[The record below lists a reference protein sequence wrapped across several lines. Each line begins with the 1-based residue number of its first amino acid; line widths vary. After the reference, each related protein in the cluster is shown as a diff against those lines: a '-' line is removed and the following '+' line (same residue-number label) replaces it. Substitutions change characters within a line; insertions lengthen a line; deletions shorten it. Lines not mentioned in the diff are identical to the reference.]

1 VRSSPG
7 AERVATPLKKE
18 LGFLSVF
25 CIASGAMIS
34 SGLFVLPGV
43 LFAMVGPGLFLCYL
57 LAAALVVPAL
67 FSKAELSTAMPKAGG
82 SYFFIDRSLGP
93 AFGTL
98 GGIASWASLSFKSA
112 FALIGMSA
120 FSTLILPKPMPDLH
134 MRLVACGLVLVF
146 MIINLWGAKHAGVL
160 QIALV
165 LALILILG
173 GYVVAGF
180 GARNPSH
187 YRPMLPHGMG
197 PVFVGAAS
205 VFVAFGG
212 VTKVASVA
220 EEVKDPG
227 RVLPLGMLASFAIVT
242 VLYVLVAYVTVGL
255 VPADKLAT
263 SLTPISTG
271 GETLWSTAG
280 MVVMTVAALIAFIS
294 TGNAGIMAASRF
306 PLAMSRDGLLPE
318 FLGKLGRRRGTPH
331 YAIMFTSLFMIAVI
345 LFLDIRLFVKTASA
359 MMILLFMFMIVSV
372 ILMRESRIASY
383 RPKFR
388 SPLYPWLHIVG
399 IGAYGFLLVELGSA
413 PLLISTAI
421 LGVGFIWYAVYARVH
436 VLRESALI
444 HLARRIA
451 SRSLP
456 GHDLEAE
463 LAEIVHTRDA
473 HLEDRFDLLVRRCTI
488 LDLAESVSGEQVFRM
503 IADQMGRHLGMP
515 PEKLYQLLK
524 AREMASSTILRPG
537 LAVPHIVVEGSHC
550 FDLLLVRCRDGIALV
565 PDKPPIHAMFVLI
578 GSADERNFHLRALMA
593 IAEIV
598 QDVDFDAKWRRARGE
613 EGLRKM
619 ILRAERRREA

>member
-1 VRSSPG
+1 M
-7 AERVATPLKKE
+7 PLKKE

-34 SGLFVLPGV
+34 SGLFILPGI
-43 LFAMVGPGLFLCYL
+43 LFGMVGPGVFLCGL
-57 LAAALVVPAL
+57 TAAALVVPAL
-67 FSKAELSTAMPKAGG
+67 FSQAELATAMPKAGG

-120 FSTLILPKPMPDLH
+120 FTTLILPKPLPDMQ
-134 MRLVACGLVLVF
+134 MRLIACGFVIIF

-173 GYVVAGF
+173 GYVAAGF
-180 GARNPSH
+180 GAMKPGN
-187 YRPMLPHGMG
+187 YGPMLPHGIG

-212 VTKVASVA
+212 VTKAASVA

-227 RVLPLGMLASFAIVT
+227 RVLPLAMLASFAVVT
-242 VLYVLVAYVTVGL
+242 VLYVLVAVVTVGL
-255 VPADKLAT
+255 VPADKLT
-263 SLTPISTG
+263 DSLTPISLG
-271 GETLWSTAG
+271 GEALGSTIGKVFMTL
-280 MVVMTVAALIAFIS
+280 AAMMAFIS
-294 TGNAGIMAASRF
+294 TANAGIMAASRF
-306 PLAMSRDGLLPE
+306 PMAMSRDGLLPG
-318 FLGKLGRRRGTPH
+318 LLGRLSKRRGTPH
-331 YAIMFTSLFMIAVI
+331 YAIIFTSLFMMVVI
-345 LFLDIRLFVKTASA
+345 LFLDIKLFVKTASA
-359 MMILLFMFMIVSV
+359 MMILLFMFVIVSV

-388 SPLYPWLHIVG
+388 SPLYPWLHIAG
-399 IGAYGFLLVELGSA
+399 IAAYAFLLVELGSV
-413 PLLISTAI
+413 PLLISVAV
-421 LGVGFIWYAVYARVH
+421 LAVGFVWYSVYARVH

-456 GHDLEAE
+456 AHDLEAE
-463 LAEIVHTRDA
+463 LAEIVHKRDE
-473 HLEDRFDLLVRRCTI
+473 HLEDRFDRLVRRCTI
-488 LDLAESVSGEQVFRM
+488 FDLPEAASGEQVFRM
-503 IADQMGRHLGMP
+503 VAERMAGHLDMP
-515 PEKLYQLLK
+515 AEELYRLLD
-524 AREMASSTILRPG
+524 AREKSSSTILRPG
-537 LAVPHIVVEGSHC
+537 LAIPHIVVEGSNC
-550 FDLLLVRCRDGIALV
+550 FDMLLVRCRDGIELA
-565 PDKPPIHAMFVLI
+565 PDKASVQAIFVLI
-578 GSADERNFHLRALMA
+578 GSADERDFHLRALMA

-598 QDVDFDAKWRRARGE
+598 QDVNFDAKWRRARGE

-619 ILRAERRREA
+619 VLRAERRRDG

>member
-1 VRSSPG
+1 M
-7 AERVATPLKKE
+7 PLKKE

-34 SGLFVLPGV
+34 SGLFILPGI
-43 LFAMVGPGLFLCYL
+43 LFGMAGPGIFLCYL

-82 SYFFIDRSLGP
+82 SYFFIDRSLGS

-98 GGIASWASLSFKSA
+98 GGIASWASLSFKTA

-120 FSTLILPKPMPDLH
+120 FSTLILPKPLPDLH
-134 MRLVACGLVLVF
+134 MKLIACGLVVIF
-146 MIINLWGAKHAGVL
+146 TIINLWGAKHAGGL
-160 QIALV
+160 QVVLV

-180 GARNPSH
+180 GAMNPGS
-187 YRPMLPHGMG
+187 YRPILPHGVS

-220 EEVKDPG
+220 EEVRDPG
-227 RVLPLGMLASFAIVT
+227 RVLPLGMLVSFAIVT
-242 VLYVLVAYVTVGL
+242 VLYVLVAVVTVGL
-255 VPADKLAT
+255 VPADKLT
-263 SLTPISTG
+263 DSLTPISLG
-271 GETLWSTAG
+271 GEALWSTTG
-280 MVVMTVAALIAFIS
+280 KIIMTLAALMAFIS

-318 FLGKLGRRRGTPH
+318 FLGKLNKSRGTPH
-331 YAIMFTSLFMIAVI
+331 YAIIFTCVFMIAII
-345 LFLDIRLFVKTASA
+345 LFLDLGLFIKTASA
-359 MMILLFMFMIVSV
+359 MMILLFMFIIVSV

-383 RPKFR
+383 RPTFR
-388 SPLYPWLHIVG
+388 SPLYPWLHIAG

-413 PLLISTAI
+413 PLLISAAV
-421 LGVGFIWYAVYARVH
+421 LAVGFVWYAVYARVH

-456 GHDLEAE
+456 AHELEAE
-463 LAEIVHTRDA
+463 LAEIVHNRDE
-473 HLEDRFDLLVRRCTI
+473 HLEDRFDRLVRQCTI
-488 LDLAESVSGEQVFRM
+488 LDLPESVSGEQVFRM
-503 IADQMGRHLGMP
+503 IAERMGRHLDIP
-515 PEKLYQLLK
+515 PEKLYLLLE
-524 AREMASSTILRPG
+524 AREESSSTILRPG
-537 LAVPHIVVEGSHC
+537 LAVPHIVVEGSNC
-550 FDLLLVRCRDGIALV
+550 FDMLLVRCRDGIDLV
-565 PDKPPIHAMFVLI
+565 PDKPPVFAMFALI
-578 GSADERNFHLRALMA
+578 GSADERNYHLRALMA

-598 QDVDFDAKWRRARGE
+598 QDVNFDANWRKARDE

-619 ILRAERRREA
+619 VLRAERRREG